1 MNFKLLFTSLS
12 PLILSFAMISCI
24 VDDIVV
30 PDSERVVP
38 VDYRPFAEEGKIWV
52 YGFTNHFFD
61 SIPEQYR
68 YQIVGDTLLGNRLYK
83 KMYAREADKYNDT
96 LMHYIGA
103 VRDTLMKV
111 LFVDADQRKERLL
124 YDFGLQS
131 ENMMRWYGYTLMI
144 GSQYSLIIEGKQRN
158 ALYVST
164 SNADFSVLWIEGI
177 GLGGKYGYGYDP
189 ITKRICSLKQC
200 FDMEGCCYDCKQ
212 RYVFL

>member
-1 MNFKLLFTSLS
+1 MIKIRSLS

-52 YGFTNHFFD
+52 YGVTNLGCGN
-61 SIPEQYR
+61 IPEQYR
-68 YQIVGDTLLGNRLYK
+68 YQIVGDTLLGNRHYK

-111 LFVDADQRKERLL
+111 LFVDAGQHKERLL
-124 YDFGLQS
+124 YDFGLQP
-131 ENMMRWYGYTLMI
+131 ENMMRWYGYTLI
-144 GSQYSLIIEGKQRN
+144 ASYYQKNKDVEGKIRHTI
-158 ALYVST
+158 AIYT
-164 SNADFSVLWIEGI
+164 SNHEIDDIWIEGI
-177 GLGGKYGYGYDP
+177 GCAKAMYASYDP
-189 ITKRICSLKQC
+189 VTKRRSTLIRC
-200 FDMEGCCYDCKQ
+200 DDTEGCCYDYRKNYQ
-212 RYVFL
+212 IIE